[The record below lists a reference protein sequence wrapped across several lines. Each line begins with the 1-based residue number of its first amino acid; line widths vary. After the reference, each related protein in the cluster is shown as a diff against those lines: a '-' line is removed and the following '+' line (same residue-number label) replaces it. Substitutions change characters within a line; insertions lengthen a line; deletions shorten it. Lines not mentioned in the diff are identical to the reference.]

1 MIADVI
7 TCSRMLFS
15 LILLAFR
22 LPSAPFAALY
32 LLCGITD
39 VLDGFAARKL
49 HAESER
55 GAKLDSAAD
64 LLFAVAYVV
73 RVLPWLSV
81 PVWIRVWTAVIA
93 AAKAAG
99 VLIAGRKTHGFRI
112 EHSLGNKL
120 TGLLLF
126 LLPLSVRFVDVRFG
140 AALICIAATMTAIH
154 ELVKAGGETRHE
166 SSGEHTGEE
175 GAFAA
180 EQIKK
185 IAADKGVDLT
195 LRRNKE

>member
-22 LPSAPFAALY
+22 LPSVPFAALY

-39 VLDGFAARKL
+39 ALDGITARKL
-49 HAESER
+49 HTESER

-73 RVLPWLSV
+73 RVLPCLSA
-81 PVWIRVWTAVIA
+81 PVWIWVWTAGIA

-99 VLIAGRKTHGFRI
+99 ILIAGRKTHGFRI

-126 LLPLSVRFVDVRFG
+126 LLPLSARSVDVRFG
-140 AALICIAATMTAIH
+140 AALICVAATVTAIR
-154 ELVKAGGETRHE
+154 ELRKAGRETNPE
-166 SSGEHTGEE
+166 SCGEHTDEERGES
-175 GAFAA
+175 GS
-180 EQIKK
+180 
-185 IAADKGVDLT
+185 
-195 LRRNKE
+195 